1 MNCMKLKNV
10 LPLLV
15 VLALGCR
22 REKADVLFPE
32 GEGSCEV
39 AFQVKPDYT
48 LHDMVL
54 TRAQEQPALEDFGVR
69 LENTR
74 AEVLREWKYEEVPS
88 LIKVVPGAYKLVAWQ
103 GTDSIYPAF
112 EAPYYYG
119 ETKMTLKE
127 GDNLDTVVNVGLAAV
142 KVAVAF
148 DESFDFEYE
157 DYFVEVKTT
166 GDSLRF
172 LRDET
177 RTGYFK
183 PGNLRLRFGLKLRG
197 ENVYREFYPG
207 AIGNVTAKSFC
218 RMKLSAACENGALK
232 QITITTDASTIN
244 IPVEVDLPVFFLPK
258 GAPKVTLSGVENGGA
273 LETTEGVSSA
283 ATILVSAAGGLT
295 ELKVKTVSDTLIAR
309 GWPAEVDLMSATEEQ
324 KAVLRENGLQWS
336 EELDAKKEV
345 KSLVW
350 VKFDR
355 VVKGLNTAPRMTSET
370 RFTVTTKDKF
380 DQTGNEVNF
389 GVQVA
394 PPVFEFVGEVGAGN
408 VWAKR
413 AVYDVKYISERE
425 TPVVECQGNDGVWQT
440 LETTQMAS
448 ESEENVYECVGKGL
462 ASNTEYAYRV
472 RLGGHTLDAGR
483 YRTEEEL
490 QVPNSGFEEWYEE
503 MVWEKTIVLA
513 GGKKVYAFYPYTA
526 NENDKWWNTR
536 NRTTT
541 QPRAD
546 ASWFYGAYPGTVPT
560 AKEDWTAAEHL
571 NSHDGKSL
579 PINAH
584 RGNSAMEIATV
595 GWGKNNWTG
604 SSPSTEK
611 KTAGIL
617 YIGDYDASQSND
629 ADKEIYGHAFASRPI
644 SIQFYYRFYSY
655 NNETTKAYAELK
667 DENGVIIGY
676 GECKI
681 VVPTNEFQLGKI
693 ELDYTQQK
701 RIKTITIVFLSTDS
715 NNPATK
721 PVKGSDG
728 AWGKG
733 YGDSRHIGSILTV
746 DDVELIYE

>member
-244 IPVEVDLPVFFLPK
+244 IPVEVDLPVFFLSK

-273 LETTEGVSSA
+273 LETTEGVSRA

-425 TPVVECQGNDGVWQT
+425 TPVVECQGGDGVWRA
-440 LETTQMAS
+440 LETTRTAI
-448 ESEENVYECVGKGL
+448 ESEENAYECVGKGL

-503 MVWEKTIVLA
+503 RLHKASGT
-513 GGKKVYAFYPYTA
+513 GGKDIYVFYPYGQSA
-526 NENDKWWNTR
+526 SSADRWWNTR
-536 NRTTT
+536 NLTTT
-541 QPRAD
+541 QKLTSTWYYAM
-546 ASWFYGAYPGTVPT
+546 YPGTVPT
-560 AKEDWTAAEHL
+560 AKQDWMAMNHL
-571 NSHDGKSL
+571 NRFDGKSFNL
-579 PINAH
+579 SGYRVN
-584 RGNSAMEIATV
+584 AMEIATI
-595 GWGKNNWTG
+595 GWGKNNWSVFG
-604 SSPSTEK
+604 HNADR
-611 KTAGIL
+611 KTAGVL
-617 YIGDYDASQSND
+617 YIGSYDVNTHTEQ
-629 ADKEIYGHAFASRPI
+629 YGYAFNSRPLAVK
-644 SIQFYYRFYSY
+644 FYYKFYSY
-655 NNETTKAYAELK
+655 NSEATKAYAEIK
-667 DENGVIIGY
+667 DKDGNRIGY
-676 GECKI
+676 GELKI
-681 VVPTNEFQLGKI
+681 TDTADAYKEGGISLSYLQLERAASI
-693 ELDYTQQK
+693 S
-701 RIKTITIVFLSTDS
+701 IVFLSTDAE
-715 NNPATK
+715 NPATK
-721 PVKGSDG
+721 DIQGS
-728 AWGKG
+728 ANAFSG

-746 DDVELIYE
+746 DEVELIYE